1 MKGGGNALTIT
12 SIQYRTT
19 DERRRQCS
27 NNYNV
32 LYSIEQQM
40 KGGGNVLTITSI
52 QYRTTDERRRQCSNN
67 YIYTV

>member
-1 MKGGGNALTIT
+1 MKGGGNVLAIT

-27 NNYNV
+27 NNLH

-52 QYRTTDERRRQCSNN
+52 QYRTADERRRQCSNN